1 MSPLLL
7 SQGCHLKAAMSSH
20 SDTASRSPDGVS
32 RGPALE
38 EWEQKEVLREV
49 VKIPLPEERTLLLGG
64 FPALPYPTTS
74 SCGQER
80 GTHPR
85 TGSMGFQGLL
95 SSLISEWFSSISC
108 SPG

>member
-32 RGPALE
+32 RGSVLE

-74 SCGQER
+74 SCGQGR
-80 GTHPR
+80 GTHPT

-95 SSLISEWFSSISC
+95 YHLLCEWFSSISC